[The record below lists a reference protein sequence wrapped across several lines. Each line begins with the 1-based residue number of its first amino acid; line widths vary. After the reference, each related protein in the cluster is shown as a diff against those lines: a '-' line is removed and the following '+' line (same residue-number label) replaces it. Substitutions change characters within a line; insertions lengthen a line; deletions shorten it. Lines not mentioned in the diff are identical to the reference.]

1 MRNESRISLAIKV
14 LYTGFLCILV
24 PYYLHTYGPTN
35 FLYFCDISLFL
46 ALIALW
52 REESIWASMAV
63 VGILVPQTL
72 WIVDFLGKLFGIYH
86 IVGMTDYMFDS
97 GIPLF
102 ARALSLFHFWLPLFL
117 LWIMGRLG
125 YDRRALPA
133 WTVLAWILML
143 ICYFLMPAPPA
154 PHNNPNI
161 PVNIN
166 YVYGLSDA
174 GPQQWMHPLMYLTLM
189 LIGLPLCIYVPTHL
203 ILCSVFRTNKKRHLE
218 CRSTI
223 LAADQPACVD
233 R

>member
-1 MRNESRISLAIKV
+1 MHAEKPTIPLAVKV

-24 PYYLHTYGPTN
+24 PYYLRTYGPTN

-46 ALIALW
+46 ALIAIW
-52 REESIWASMAV
+52 KEESLWASMAA
-63 VGILVPQTL
+63 VGILLPQTL
-72 WIVDFLGKLFGIYH
+72 WIVDFLGRLFGVH

-102 ARALSLFHFWLPLFL
+102 ARGLSLFHFWLPLVL
-117 LWIMGRLG
+117 VWIIWQLG

-143 ICYFLMPAPPA
+143 TCFFLMPAPP
-154 PHNNPNI
+154 PPQNNPNI

-174 GPQQWMHPLMYLTLM
+174 VPQQWMHPLMYFTLM
-189 LIGLPLCIYVPTHL
+189 MIGLPLCIFMPTHL
-203 ILCSVFRTNKKRHLE
+203 VLRRVFHVNNKYQIR
-218 CRSTI
+218 CGSTM
-223 LAADQPACVD
+223 AAAEPPSCLD
-233 R
+233 